1 MKNPTLEE
9 FSSQRFNSI
18 RKAITTYYDLMI
30 KRYSDEDFDSSDVEK
45 TKGVHLKELDETINT
60 YLRDFAA
67 HKELL
72 EYVLDYYYVL
82 CFSRIAEA
90 VFVKY
95 PVEDL
100 SEDYDDELNY
110 DSVFAFVAYHK
121 HWLSPAAKITK
132 TILEKRKVSADNL
145 KRSSFFT
152 KFTSHSAKELN
163 TLEKPRHFLSI
174 AALPEYNKLPRTM
187 GADGRTRDVA
197 IQGFTPFG
205 KLKYGSIEF
214 KFAENTSALLEF
226 WSKLQSVENEINSL
240 LSDVAI
246 PPSTEIVMNDE
257 ESFTPAQMK
266 YLLRKADD
274 FIIFEDGSKWVNL
287 NRTAC
292 DLEKNSLGH
301 CGNFYRADETNLI
314 IFSFRTP
321 TEEPNKFIGRLTF
334 IYNTKTRLIGESK
347 ARNNN
352 KPESR
357 YHPYIVQLL
366 LNDMVDGLEQGK
378 HAKQLDF
385 SFYDLSDE
393 WLEKLI
399 IEKPTLFTKSK
410 VGRGVIIA
418 RGKEELWTKS
428 FEKVTGQKA
437 PSLDTLKFDE

>member
-18 RKAITTYYDLMI
+18 RKVITTYYDLMI

-45 TKGVHLKELDETINT
+45 TKTIHLKELDTSIDT
-60 YLRDFAA
+60 YLRDYSSNKDLLDFA
-67 HKELL
+67 
-72 EYVLDYYYVL
+72 LDYYYIL

-90 VFVKY
+90 VLVKF
-95 PVEDL
+95 PVEDFEYDDSL
-100 SEDYDDELNY
+100 DYD
-110 DSVFAFVAYHK
+110 SAFAFIAFHK
-121 HWLSPAAKITK
+121 HWLSPAAKIAK
-132 TILEKRKVSADNL
+132 SILEKRKVSVDDL

-152 KFTSHSAKELN
+152 RFTSHSVKELN

-174 AALPEYNKLPRTM
+174 AALPEYNKLPREM
-187 GADGRTRDVA
+187 GPDGRTRDIPV
-197 IQGFTPFG
+197 QGFVPFN
-205 KLKYGSIEF
+205 KLKYGSIQF
-214 KFAENTSALLEF
+214 RFMENNSWMLEY
-226 WSKLQSVENEINSL
+226 WANLQNIESEINGL
-240 LSDVAI
+240 LSDVAV
-246 PPSTEIVMNDE
+246 PPSTEVIMNDE
-257 ESFTPAQMK
+257 ETFTPAQMK

-274 FIIFEDGSKWVNL
+274 FIVFADGSKWVNL

-301 CGNFYRADETNLI
+301 CGNFYRANETNLI

-321 TEEPNKFIGRLTF
+321 TGDPNKFIGRLTF

-366 LNDMVDGLEQGK
+366 LNDIVDGLEQGM

-385 SFYDLSDE
+385 SFYDLADE
-393 WLEKLI
+393 WLEQLI
-399 IEKPTLFTKSK
+399 KEKPTLFTKSK

-418 RGKEELWTKS
+418 RKKEKLWIDS

-437 PSLDTLKFDE
+437 PSLDSLKFDD